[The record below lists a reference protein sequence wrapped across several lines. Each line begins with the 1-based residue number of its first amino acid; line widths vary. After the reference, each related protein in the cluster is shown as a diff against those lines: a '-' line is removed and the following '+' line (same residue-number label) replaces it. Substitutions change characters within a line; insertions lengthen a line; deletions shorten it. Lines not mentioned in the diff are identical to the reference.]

1 MARPYEF
8 DIDIAIDRAMQVFW
22 QKGYAG
28 TTPQDLLDAIK
39 IGKGSFY
46 NTFKSKHHLFEL
58 CLQRYRNAQADALVQ
73 FLKQPGSAKER
84 LSAALEILVRFDL
97 EGPIK
102 KGCMAVNTAAELST
116 SDESAARIVR
126 EMFDRTEAAFT
137 QLVLE
142 GQAAGEFRN
151 DIDALSLASLVFTTV
166 VGLRIAGLVAATPA
180 RLQRTIDTIVRV
192 L

>member
-8 DIDIAIDRAMQVFW
+8 EIDIAIDQAMQVFW
-22 QKGYAG
+22 QRGYAA
-28 TTPQDLLDAIK
+28 TTPQDLLDVIG

-46 NTFKSKHHLFEL
+46 NAFKSKHHLFEL

-84 LSAALEILVRFDL
+84 LRAALEILIRFDL

-102 KGCMAVNTAAELST
+102 KGCMAVNAAAELST
-116 SDESAARIVR
+116 SDECAARIVR

-137 QLVLE
+137 ELIRE
-142 GQAAGEFRN
+142 GQAAGEFRS

-166 VGLRIAGLVAATPA
+166 VGLRIAGLVAETPE